1 MFTMYMAKVSKKA
14 DITQKLQENLF
25 LHEEP
30 LAWLFM
36 WKEVFFYIPLI
47 DQDPSSSYPISA
59 EKEKSLVA
67 AHDTYGIRRNLTL
80 PQ

>member
-1 MFTMYMAKVSKKA
+1 MFTMYMEKVSKKA

-36 WKEVFFYIPLI
+36 WKEVFLYTTYRPG
-47 DQDPSSSYPISA
+47 SSSYPISA
-59 EKEKSLVA
+59 EKEKSPVA
-67 AHDTYGIRRNLTL
+67 AHDIYDIRRNLTS

>member
-14 DITQKLQENLF
+14 DITQKVHENLF

-30 LAWLFM
+30 LGVAVHAERGLFI
-36 WKEVFFYIPLI
+36 YY
-47 DQDPSSSYPISA
+47 DQPSYPISA
-59 EKEKSLVA
+59 EKEKSPAA
-67 AHDTYGIRRNLTL
+67 AHDIYDIRRNLTS